1 MITKYIHIF
10 YITVLFIQGSWKQSL
25 RNSFKNFRRDHF
37 FDENNQSTKRQSAAS
52 SQPPSKRHKAQLDEC
67 ETLSEDDYEEA
78 LAELQT
84 EWKKGKKGGRNH
96 SVIKQLMEKTASTRH
111 RWITDE
117 RPLVSQVLE
126 KYPLLKESRMVSG
139 VYTVCVRY

>member
-10 YITVLFIQGSWKQSL
+10 YLTVLFIQGSWKQSL

-52 SQPPSKRHKAQLDEC
+52 SQPPLKRHKARHGTLDES

-84 EWKKGKKGGRNH
+84 KWKN
-96 SVIKQLMEKTASTRH
+96 
-111 RWITDE
+111 
-117 RPLVSQVLE
+117 
-126 KYPLLKESRMVSG
+126 
-139 VYTVCVRY
+139 